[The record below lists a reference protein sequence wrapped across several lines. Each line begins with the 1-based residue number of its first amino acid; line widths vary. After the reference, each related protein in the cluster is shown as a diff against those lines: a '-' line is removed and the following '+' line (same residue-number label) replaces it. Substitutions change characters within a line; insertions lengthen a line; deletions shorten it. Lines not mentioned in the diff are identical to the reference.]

1 MPCFQETP
9 VASLAG
15 GHMLLVRLLL
25 GHVAW
30 ELYYFICLK
39 IKLKR
44 EFNDF
49 LGIIMEADPKRK
61 NRRG

>member
-1 MPCFQETP
+1 M
-9 VASLAG
+9 ASLAG
-15 GHMLLVRLLL
+15 GHTLLVHLLL

-49 LGIIMEADPKRK
+49 LVIIMEADPKRK